1 MRASTLIFSLF
12 GILLLIGTATYK
24 NNQNSN
30 DQKSSSISPWGE
42 RLPPHKEEMLQ
53 EQEEEEDRYD
63 VEGPEDDGDG
73 DEDEDNAEEESNGDK
88 K

>member
-12 GILLLIGTATYK
+12 GVLLLIGTAKYK
-24 NNQNSN
+24 NNSN
-30 DQKSSSISPWGE
+30 HTNQSESSISPWGE
-42 RLPPHKEEMLQ
+42 PLPPHKEEMLQ

-63 VEGPEDDGDG
+63 VEDSEDNEEEDDD
-73 DEDEDNAEEESNGDK
+73 EEENNGDK